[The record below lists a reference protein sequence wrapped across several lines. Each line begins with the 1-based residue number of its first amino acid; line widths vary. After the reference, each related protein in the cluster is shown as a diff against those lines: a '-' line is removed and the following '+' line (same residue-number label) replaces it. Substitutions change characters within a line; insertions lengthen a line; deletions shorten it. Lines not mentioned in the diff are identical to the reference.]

1 MNKLYGSLVDFLVVV
16 GSNQETG
23 LVLKNNDSEEEGSVT
38 NMEDSMIETFILSVL
53 SADVAFY
60 PNSQVKFN
68 LNYATRMSKSKNVK
82 ENFHKKEFTYLIDK
96 YVL

>member
-23 LVLKNNDSEEEGSVT
+23 LVLKNNDSDEEGGSVT
-38 NMEDSMIETFILSVL
+38 NMEDSMIETFILGVL

-68 LNYATRMSKSKNVK
+68 LNYANRMSKLKNVK
-82 ENFHKKEFTYLIDK
+82 EQYL
-96 YVL
+96 L